1 VIVKS
6 AEGDRYVDQLP
17 EKIIAVLIYGP
28 DQGLVYERSERLI
41 RSVVSDVR
49 DPFRVSEIEGADL
62 LEDRTRLVAESAT
75 LSFSG
80 GRRVV
85 RVRSASNGA
94 TQCFEDYFAQPT
106 GDALIVAEAGD
117 LARSSNLRRVF
128 EEAENAAAIVCYADT
143 PDSIAQLLDRTLR
156 TQGVKISVEA
166 VMEAVPLLGGDRGTI
181 RRQIEKL
188 VLYARESGAVNISD
202 VRAVIGDESEARIE
216 EVCDAAGE
224 GDPRSL
230 DRALERLWAA
240 GVSPIAVLRI
250 ALGHFQRLTLTNA
263 NVAAGENLDAAI
275 RRLRPPVHF
284 VRMASFRNQLR
295 SWNAAKLGDAL
306 DRLLEAEAL
315 CKSTGVPAEAACGQ
329 ALFNIAGL
337 ARLSG

>member
-1 VIVKS
+1 MIVKP
-6 AEGDRYVDQLP
+6 AESDRYVDRLP
-17 EKIIAVLIYGP
+17 EKIVAALIYGP
-28 DQGLVYERSERLI
+28 DQGLVHERSERLI
-41 RSVVSDVR
+41 RSVVPDIR
-49 DPFRVSEIEGADL
+49 DPFRVSEIEGANL
-62 LEDRTRLVAESAT
+62 IEDRARLAAEAAA

-85 RVRSASNGA
+85 RVRSAGNGTA
-94 TQCFEDYFAQPT
+94 ECFETYVAQPT
-106 GDALIVAEAGD
+106 GDALIVVEAGD

-128 EEAENAAAIVCYADT
+128 EEADTAAAIVCYADT
-143 PDSIAQLLDRTLR
+143 PDSVAQLLERTLR
-156 TQGVKISVEA
+156 SQGVKISAEA

-188 VLYARESGAVNISD
+188 VLYVRESGAVNISD

-230 DRALERLWAA
+230 DRALERLWGA
-240 GVSPIAVLRI
+240 GVSPIAVVRV
-250 ALGHFQRLTLTNA
+250 ALGHFQRLALISA
-263 NVAAGENLDAAI
+263 NLVAGENLDVAI

-284 VRMASFRNQLR
+284 ARMASFRSQLR
-295 SWNAAKLGDAL
+295 TWNAQKLGDAL

-315 CKSTGVPAEAACGQ
+315 CKSTAIPAEAACGQ